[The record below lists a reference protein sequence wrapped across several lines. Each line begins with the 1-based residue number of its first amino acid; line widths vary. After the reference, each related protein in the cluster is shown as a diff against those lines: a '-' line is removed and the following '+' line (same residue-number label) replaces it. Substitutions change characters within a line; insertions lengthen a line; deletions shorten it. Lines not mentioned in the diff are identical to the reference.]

1 MQIRAKGNKYLAKRL
16 IPGNLKNLSSNVE
29 ILEAHMSPYCLT
41 LCFCMLLLI
50 FLLLSLKHTM
60 RKERKQEVY
69 SNQKGE

>member
-16 IPGNLKNLSSNVE
+16 IPGKLKNLSSNVE
-29 ILEAHMSPYCLT
+29 ILEAHMSPYYLT
-41 LCFCMLLLI
+41 CFCMLLLI
-50 FLLLSLKHTM
+50 FFLLSLKRTM